1 MIDLTEEQIKRYSR
15 HILLQDVGLEGQ
27 EKLLNAKILI
37 IGAGGLV
44 SSVALYFAVAVV

>member
-27 EKLLNAKILI
+27 EKLRALAVIYIFSHCRFLSEG
-37 IGAGGLV
+37 GACRQ
-44 SSVALYFAVAVV
+44 A